1 MGVSGGPYIVRD
13 SSLVLELD
21 AADRNSYVSGSTIW
35 NDISLNNNVGSLING
50 PTFSSASLGGI
61 VFDGIDDY
69 VALPLGS
76 IVDAIT
82 ILFWIN
88 GSYQNYKLSLFER
101 ATVTGTGLSTGIPN
115 NGWVQVGYSAAS
127 GSIGQFI
134 INGQMY
140 NPDSNASFPYDN
152 PTYVP
157 LMWMGN
163 FNYFGSNS
171 SPNLSLHLQPSAGLY
186 TGFKWGHNFPYK
198 AIGVTATGGNRRY
211 FTGGISNIQI
221 YNRTLSQLETIQ
233 NYNAQKSR
241 FGLK

>member
-1 MGVSGGPYIVRD
+1 MAVANGGSIVTNG
-13 SSLVLELD
+13 LVLALD
-21 AADRNSYVSGSTIW
+21 AADRNSYVSGSTTW
-35 NDISLNNNVGSLING
+35 VDISGNGSNGTLTNG
-50 PTFSSASLGGI
+50 PTFSSVSLGGI

-69 VALPLGS
+69 IALPLGS

-82 ILFWIN
+82 ILFWIS

-127 GSIGQFI
+127 GSTGQFI
-134 INGQMY
+134 INGQIY

-171 SPNLSLHLQPSAGLY
+171 SPNLSLHLQPSAGQY

-211 FTGGISNIQI
+211 FTGNISNTQI
-221 YNRTLSQLETIQ
+221 HNRTLSAQEVLQ

-241 FGLK
+241 FNL